1 MSAVT
6 LVYRMTTNK
15 VVYQWHIER
24 NVTHNDRLDQMN
36 VFLRFIKVDQF
47 DICGRAMIRRTPA
60 GLQGF
65 C

>member
-24 NVTHNDRLDQMN
+24 NVTHNDRLDQIFT
-36 VFLRFIKVDQF
+36 VK
-47 DICGRAMIRRTPA
+47 
-60 GLQGF
+60 
-65 C
+65 